1 MERKESM
8 CKKWGKRILALAMVF
23 SMTFALASPAKAE
36 GTKAVAEPT
45 ENIEQLAEEES
56 EGQTVKFDADFAAVG
71 VPLRVTV
78 TGYSEGS
85 VLSYAWTVG
94 EQVIENTTDSYTPT
108 EEDYEKWIQVTVSCD
123 GYEDQTAKLYFSN
136 LPVMYLNF
144 DLDAVLADKT
154 TYVDGTMKLQG
165 DSKFMNSKQLYDG
178 NLEVKGRGNTSWAA
192 RKKPF
197 KLKLPSKADI
207 LGMGS
212 NKHWVLLANATEGSL
227 MRNDLAYKLSG
238 LWGMTYQDG
247 KWIDLIINGEYYG
260 NYYLCEHIRVG
271 KTRVNIADL
280 ADSASDAADAIAE
293 AGAIIDE
300 AGNPVDAGD
309 LADAM
314 EADLSWIS
322 TDSFTYNGQ
331 TVKVSDYYKYDK
343 NTLITGGYLFE
354 LDEYYDEISKFRS
367 SLNQPIMFNTPE
379 FADTNR
385 EMVNYAVNFINSFES
400 AIQSP
405 DFHGLYKMQNV
416 SAYDLF
422 DFDSLVKYWMVQEL
436 FMNVDAMKKSTYLHK
451 DQDTADGISKM
462 NMGPVWDMDWSS
474 NGEGGSDYAVWQTV
488 KYKSNAQA
496 NQWYKYLCKD
506 PYFLVKVR
514 EFYWAHRSEMKDMIA
529 SIYGQAVNDIFTDNA
544 YEYLYES
551 AMVNQK
557 LWGNY
562 KSGYDGE
569 VKKLYTWLNNRMDW
583 LDWQMKDIDTMIASM
598 GLYQANDA
606 IRLNM
611 QGNALAIIAE
621 GEKAEVLVN
630 GKIVETVT
638 LTDAAASIDLSA
650 NLTEGQDVIYVV
662 VYDSKNQLMGTNYCL
677 DEELDKGELIE
688 MSIVNEPRNTMYQIG
703 DELDLTGLMV
713 NGVYSNGGSSLIPN
727 SKLEITGF
735 DSSTA
740 GKKNITVKY
749 AGFTDS
755 FEITVL
761 DASNREAG
769 DWTNDYVT
777 VYTNADPSGD
787 KFMCLEVW
795 EHGEGCLYWNYDE
808 AVKYSGDFA
817 DIDFSFIT
825 KEGWKVVSVKYR
837 DLDYEG
843 GDITFNKTSGSFNF
857 KGNTVNDDPEGNVL
871 IIDVVPYEEAEEPQ
885 YVTLEESFTA
895 EGCGELTM
903 AEDKLGLDN
912 QVGFVV
918 YKNGTQAYT
927 SKKSFTYEGL
937 FKNLS
942 FEYTV
947 PSGFE
952 FVKAEA
958 VDAKGATLIQ
968 AAYTDGKF
976 DFTAFRG
983 KSADV
988 AKVAIYLESEEDGND
1003 FEMTCS
1009 KTTIKV
1015 NTNAVIYVTC
1025 SDLVQAE
1032 DITAFENGTTVQFSY
1047 TPTAVANDDGTC
1059 TWKLYL
1065 KPTKLGIHT
1074 YTIQVENISKNINI
1088 KAAKTVFSR

>member
-1 MERKESM
+1 M

-36 GTKAVAEPT
+36 ETKAVAEPT

-56 EGQTVKFDADFAAVG
+56 ESQTVRFDADYAAVG
-71 VPLRVTV
+71 VPLTVTA

-85 VLSYAWTVG
+85 SLSYAWTVG
-94 EQVIENTTDSYTPT
+94 GQVIENATDSYTPT

-123 GYEDQTAKLYFSN
+123 GCDDQTAKLYFSK

-154 TYVDGTMKLQG
+154 TYVEGTMKLQG
-165 DSKFMNSKQLYDG
+165 DSKFMSSKQLYDG
-178 NLEVKGRGNTSWAA
+178 SLEVKGRGNTSWAA

-197 KLKLPSKADI
+197 KLKLDSKADI
-207 LGMGS
+207 LGMGK

-271 KTRVNIADL
+271 STRVDIADL
-280 ADSASDAADAIAE
+280 ADNASGAADAIAE

-314 EADLSWIS
+314 EEDLSWIS
-322 TDSFTYNGQ
+322 TDSFTCKEQ

-688 MSIVNEPRNTMYQIG
+688 MSIVNEPRNTVYQIG
-703 DELDLTGLMV
+703 DEPDWTGLMV

-735 DSSTA
+735 DSGTA
-740 GKKNITVKY
+740 GKKTITVTY
-749 AGFTDS
+749 AEFTDS
-755 FEITVL
+755 FEITVM
-761 DASNREAG
+761 DDSYKEVG

-777 VYTNADPSGD
+777 VYSNADQSGD
-787 KFMCLEVW
+787 KTMRLEVW
-795 EHGEGCLYWNYDE
+795 EHGEDWLYYNYSE
-808 AVKYSGDFA
+808 TVKYSGDFT
-817 DIDFSFIT
+817 DIDFSFVT
-825 KEGWKVVSVKYR
+825 KEGWKVVCVKY
-837 DLDYEG
+837 DDGVVEG
-843 GDITFNKTSGSFNF
+843 GETTFNKTSGSFNF
-857 KGNTVNDDPEGNVL
+857 KGNTLNDWDEGYIL
-871 IIDVVPYEEAEEPQ
+871 IIDVVPYEEVEEPQ
-885 YVTLEESFTA
+885 CVTLEESFNTT
-895 EGCGELTM
+895 EYGTLTL

-912 QVGFVV
+912 QVGFAV
-918 YKNGTQAYT
+918 YNGEYRAYA
-927 SKKSFTYEGL
+927 SRKAYTYEGR
-937 FKNLS
+937 FKDLKFMYEPADGYKLEKAVAVNAKRDVL
-942 FEYTV
+942 
-947 PSGFE
+947 
-952 FVKAEA
+952 AEA
-958 VDAKGATLIQ
+958 VLTE
-968 AAYTDGKF
+968 DGKL
-976 DFTAFRG
+976 DFSAYAG
-983 KSADV
+983 KSSEV
-988 AKVAIYLESEEDGND
+988 ANIEFYLKNTGSPDSD

-1009 KTTIKV
+1009 KTTVKV
-1015 NTNAVIYVTC
+1015 KTNAVINVTC
-1025 SDLVQAE
+1025 SSSVQAE
-1032 DITAFENGTTVQFSY
+1032 DIKAFEGANEKAFSKTPACTDNG
-1047 TPTAVANDDGTC
+1047 DGTK
-1059 TWKLYL
+1059 TWKLYIM
-1065 KPTKLGIHT
+1065 PNTLGIHT
-1074 YTIQVENISKNINI
+1074 YRIQVGTVSKEINI